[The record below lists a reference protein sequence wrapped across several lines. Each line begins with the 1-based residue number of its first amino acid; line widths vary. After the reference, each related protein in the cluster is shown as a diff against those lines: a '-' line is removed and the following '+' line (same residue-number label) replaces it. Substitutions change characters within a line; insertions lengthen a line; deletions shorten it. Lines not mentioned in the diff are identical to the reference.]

1 MAMACTVCSAQTTVS
16 SLKYWLD
23 SDFSGAKTVNLTEG
37 STSTQFDVDIASQG
51 KGVHFFY
58 VMPKGSDDKWGKL
71 HRYMYLIPDTD
82 TDTEGTTI
90 KGIEYW
96 MDGDLANRKT
106 ESTTNTTIPLSI
118 DIGAYA
124 HGVHTLSYRVINDK
138 GQYSPIKI
146 FAFFV
151 NPAESSATSVTS
163 VEYWID
169 GNYATRT
176 TAQASGNEVLMENLD
191 ISSLSTGVHFLYVQ
205 PKDDLGHLGKLHR
218 YMFLK
223 PFTEVEQDGTA
234 ISRVEYWI
242 DDNFSSMVTKQTS
255 ETVIPIEAD
264 LSSLGYGSHF
274 LTYRVVNNL
283 GQYGEI
289 KRLMFYFLQGEES
302 ATLKG
307 YEYWID
313 DDYAGRKSG
322 SALGENDNVE
332 INDIDIS
339 SLSEGVHFFYV
350 RTLDANDKYGKLH
363 RNMFYIPKAADDS
376 RTATMGGMEY
386 WIDGDIEN
394 KTVVNS
400 DATTTPLSI
409 DISQLKYGMHT
420 FSYRAF
426 NSLGEMSTLVNKL
439 FYINDK
445 DYSTQQPLTGYRYFF
460 NDRKGESAI
469 TGNVTQFDSP
479 IDLSIPNTKLV
490 PINLDSC
497 KFVFDSPA
505 AGKATMNRNVQY
517 DFTIQF
523 KNKAGEWN
531 APVAHIFAVPEV
543 VEADITE
550 VALEGSETFTKVEG
564 GNIKVLKFVV
574 TKEDTYYFSSPQN
587 GYMGLYN
594 ADGSIRGSLSPS
606 EMISGYSDYLEPGTY
621 YGVVHNTI
629 KDGDNIED
637 DYTVRFNT
645 SSIKIGKLI
654 TNVKDNVLYLLCAT
668 EGVKIYYTTDGST
681 PTAESTLYTADGIK
695 LTENI
700 RIQAIAVKEGM
711 LNSDYLTYDVDQ
723 FRVADP
729 EIKIENLKF
738 VVTTATEGATIYYTL
753 DGTSPLISGIK
764 YTGPISLISDVTII
778 AAAKKDNYNTSDE
791 VSKTFAL
798 SEWTCKEPLFT
809 REENLLKITSE
820 TDGAVIYYTLDGN
833 DPSIKSTKYPE
844 GGITLTQNCTVK
856 AIATLQGTMYPSEIK
871 SFTASDFKVAT
882 PTIKVENTKIVI
894 ECATEGASIYYRLE
908 SGTPTLDNSI
918 KYTGPIEWSEDT
930 YVRAF
935 AMKDNYVTSSAT
947 SSIRLSVSDYQCK
960 KPVISVK
967 DNVVTMTTTTE
978 GGTIYYTLD
987 GSTPTSESTAYTAP
1001 FTLTDNRTVKA
1012 ITAIPG
1018 KLFNSEV
1025 STYEGKGFA
1034 VAEPTMKVDNLK
1046 VVLEC
1051 ATEGA
1056 KIYYT
1061 TNTEVDVTTA
1071 GTLYTSPIPF
1081 TADMIISFYAK
1092 KDNLDNSSV
1101 QTTYLYASEYT
1112 CKKPTF
1118 QVQRASAAN
1127 GYKDKVTI
1135 TSADGGT
1142 IYYTLDGNDPS
1153 YDSPSRQTGSE
1164 FELTKNCKILAV
1176 AAKSGMFQSDTVA
1189 YNIDFIKAKT
1199 PVMAFD
1205 ETKKQLTI
1213 TCATTDAKIF
1223 YTIGGT
1229 TPSATSIEYT
1239 GALTLADN
1247 REIKAIAISSDCLNS
1262 SVASYKPTY
1271 FSCAPVTVE
1280 YDGRSV
1286 KFACTT
1292 EGAAIY
1298 YTTNGYTPSDDSNK
1312 YDGNAVILDGISTVK
1327 AVAIKSNLNNATVT
1341 FEPTAYY
1348 NGGKTYVTK
1357 AGDLEKAYKWC
1368 GKEKVIDVSIEGS
1381 LNAADITTIKGMKA
1395 AKYLDLSDVTIA
1407 EKTLP
1412 EKAFEGLDLISFS
1425 SPADITEAGDSLL
1438 KDAKSIGAVVWNADI
1453 AVPENIMGDITP
1465 VNALLYVQNDDHKN
1479 SKFRNVVVNGVA
1491 SEITLSDAEA
1501 MSNFYCPVEFTAD
1514 KISYRHTYTLPTEK
1528 NVLTGWEALSLP
1540 FTPTSISHS
1549 KNGECVPFEAYK
1561 KNPESGK
1568 PFWLCELTSTGFAK
1582 AEQIVANKGY
1592 IVCMPNNED
1601 YGDEYILGGNGDIT
1615 YMAEGATIPVT
1626 ATAFDDP
1633 AMMNDYIFRPNYAHL
1648 AQSDTVM
1655 VINKTDYGTNRPGS
1669 VFVPNLRPAYPF
1681 EAYVTKSPTS
1691 SSKAAP
1697 LRVDGGEVGIMETL
1711 YGFGDINQTV
1721 YSEDGALYIFSKTAG
1736 KVKIYKSTG
1745 ILYKTVDVRSGW
1757 TRVDDLAKD
1766 VYVVKGRKV
1775 IVR

>member
-1 MAMACTVCSAQTTVS
+1 MTIACMVCSAQTTVS
-16 SLKYWLD
+16 SYKYWVD
-23 SDFSGAKTVNLTEG
+23 SKFSDAKTGNVTDMEF
-37 STSTQFDVDIASQG
+37 SFDIDISDQDP
-51 KGVHFFY
+51 GVHFFY
-58 VMPKGSDDKWGKL
+58 VMPKDSDGKWGKL
-71 HRYMYLIPDTD
+71 HRFMYYYFQPKADA
-82 TDTEGTTI
+82 EGTKI
-90 KGIEYW
+90 KSVEYW
-96 MDGDLANRKT
+96 MDGDFENRKT
-106 ESTTNTTIPLSI
+106 ESTDNTTIPLSV
-118 DIGAYA
+118 DIGSMTY
-124 HGVHTLSYRVINDK
+124 GIHTISYRVQNDI
-138 GQYSPIKI
+138 GQYGPMKTYMYYI
-146 FAFFV
+146 
-151 NPAESSATSVTS
+151 NPAETFGSS
-163 VEYWID
+163 VESFDYWID
-169 GNYATRT
+169 GDYSARKT
-176 TAQASGNEVLMENLD
+176 QAVTEEYVTLSDID
-191 ISSLSTGVHFLYVQ
+191 ISTLGTGVHFFYVQ
-205 PKDDLGHLGKLHR
+205 PKDNLGKLGKLHR
-218 YMFLK
+218 YMFFI
-223 PFTEVEQDGTA
+223 PFTTEEQEGTS
-234 ISRVEYWI
+234 ISKVEYWI
-242 DDNFSSMVTKQTS
+242 DEDYNGRVSKATS
-255 ETVIPIEAD
+255 ETTIPIEVD
-264 LSSLGYGSHF
+264 IKGLGYGNHIIS
-274 LTYRVVNNL
+274 YRVVNDL
-283 GQYGEI
+283 GQYSELRR
-289 KRLMFYFLQGEES
+289 KMFYLGLVGETLS
-302 ATLKG
+302 LKG

-313 DDYAGRKSG
+313 EQYDSRVKGTVSG
-322 SALGENDNVE
+322 ASAE
-332 INDIDIS
+332 IDISDIDIS

-350 RTLDANDKYGKLH
+350 RTLNDNDQYGKLH
-363 RNMFYIPKAADDS
+363 RYMFYIPIYVEDEA
-376 RTATMGGMEY
+376 TANMSKVEY
-386 WIDGDIEN
+386 WIDNDMANRI
-394 KTVVNS
+394 TVP
-400 DATTTPLSI
+400 AEAMTTAI
-409 DISQLKYGMHT
+409 NFDISDLKYGLHS
-420 FSYRAF
+420 FSYRAM
-426 NSLGEMSTLVNKL
+426 NTLGEWSTVVNKK
-439 FYINDK
+439 FYVNDK
-445 DYSTQQPLTGYRYFF
+445 DYSVIYPLVAYRYFF

-505 AGKATMNRNVQY
+505 EGKATMNRNVQY

-550 VALEGSETFTKVEG
+550 VALDGSETFPKVEG

-594 ADGSIRGSLSPS
+594 ADGSMRGSLSPS

-629 KDGDNIED
+629 KDGDNMED

-711 LNSDYLTYDVDQ
+711 LNSDYLTYDVNQ
-723 FRVADP
+723 FTVADP

-798 SEWTCKEPLFT
+798 NEWTCKEPLFT
-809 REENLLKITSE
+809 REENLLKISSE
-820 TDGAVIYYTLDGN
+820 TEGAVIYYTLDGN

-935 AMKDNYVTSSAT
+935 AMKDNYVTSSST

-987 GSTPTSESTAYTAP
+987 GSTPTYESTAYTAP

-1061 TNTEVDVTTA
+1061 TNTEVDVMTA
-1071 GTLYTSPIPF
+1071 GTLYTEPIPF

-1092 KDNLDNSSV
+1092 KDNLNNSSV
-1101 QTTYLYASEYT
+1101 QTSYLYASEYT

-1239 GALTLADN
+1239 GALTLTDN
-1247 REIKAIAISSDCLNS
+1247 KEIKAIAISSDCLNS

-1292 EGAAIY
+1292 DGAAIY

-1368 GKEKVIDVSIEGS
+1368 GKEKIIDVSIEGS
-1381 LNAADITTIKGMKA
+1381 LNATDITTIKGMKA
-1395 AKYLDLSDVTIA
+1395 AKYLDLSNVTMT

-1438 KDAKSIGAVVWNADI
+1438 KDARSIGAVVWNADI

-1615 YMAEGATIPVT
+1615 YMAEGATIPAT
-1626 ATAFDDP
+1626 ASAFDDP

-1648 AQSDTVM
+1648 AQNDTVM